1 MHGHRCTLF
10 CSTKWAFPNTRT
22 LKLWNTHICALDFY
36 ECSLWA
42 LENIKENGFD
52 ASFFVFFHFIGA
64 PVFIVTLLRPSLPV
78 APCLKNVNKALKL
91 LAFCRL
97 CRAMAWQ
104 AVGLVRLSY
113 VPHSKNG
120 WALHE
125 NWLSNWKWKVML
137 KCTIMNGFCGPLL
150 LPTSRQVLAPS
161 NLLLHSL
168 TVASR
173 WRSSSSWR
181 RTAAAG
187 AAPMLERFEDAR
199 WWIPTPCWRPWC
211 SA

>member
-1 MHGHRCTLF
+1 MLVRCE
-10 CSTKWAFPNTRT
+10 P
-22 LKLWNTHICALDFY
+22 LK
-36 ECSLWA
+36 
-42 LENIKENGFD
+42 NIKENGFD

-78 APCLKNVNKALKL
+78 ASCLKNVNKALKL

-125 NWLSNWKWKVML
+125 N
-137 KCTIMNGFCGPLL
+137 
-150 LPTSRQVLAPS
+150 
-161 NLLLHSL
+161 
-168 TVASR
+168 
-173 WRSSSSWR
+173 
-181 RTAAAG
+181 
-187 AAPMLERFEDAR
+187 
-199 WWIPTPCWRPWC
+199 
-211 SA
+211 